1 MIIFYNK
8 SDHTM
13 EPIGKTRKHTSR
25 LEAAKFFAE
34 IKKMSLKDF
43 LKVFTVSIIK

>member
-8 SDHTM
+8 SDHTK
-13 EPIGKTRKHTSR
+13 EPIGRTNKYKSR

-34 IKKMSLKDF
+34 IKRMDLKAF